1 MAEYVLCIRSV
12 LELVCIDVVRLPFRP
27 RSLFHATFIWPR
39 EVLFYTFDVIIF
51 LFARFIEEISPD
63 VVEKFRDFAQ
73 VLVEKLG
80 AVEAL
85 AAALAHISN
94 TKEIKSRSLIT
105 GEEVCFVQ

>member
-1 MAEYVLCIRSV
+1 MWFVYPSGLGLFSCYIYLAERS
-12 LELVCIDVVRLPFRP
+12 
-27 RSLFHATFIWPR
+27 T
-39 EVLFYTFDVIIF
+39 FYTFDVIII

-73 VLVEKLG
+73 ALVEKLG

>member
-1 MAEYVLCIRSV
+1 MYPVCARTRLHRCGLSTLQASVSFSCYIYLAERS
-12 LELVCIDVVRLPFRP
+12 
-27 RSLFHATFIWPR
+27 A
-39 EVLFYTFDVIIF
+39 FYTFDVIII

-73 VLVEKLG
+73 ALVEKLG

-105 GEEVCFVQ
+105 GEEVCFMQ